1 MDELNSISNVT
12 VATCLH
18 LIHHQNSLLSL
29 ITSLGIN
36 LLEFSLL
43 FPSSPLT
50 ANEQGK
56 VS

>member
-50 ANEQGK
+50 ANEQ
-56 VS
+56 